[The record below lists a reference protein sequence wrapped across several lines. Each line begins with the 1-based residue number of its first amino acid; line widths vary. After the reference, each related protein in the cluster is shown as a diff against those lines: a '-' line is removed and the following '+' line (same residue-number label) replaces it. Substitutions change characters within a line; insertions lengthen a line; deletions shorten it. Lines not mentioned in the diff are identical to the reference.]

1 VIDIAA
7 DETALLLKRRIQMRI
22 ADKGDGEMVVVAPFS
37 EMVSEFETGGIGRG
51 VFEINDHELFV
62 RILGEEEWGWGLA

>member
-1 VIDIAA
+1 
-7 DETALLLKRRIQMRI
+7 MRI

>member
-7 DETALLLKRRIQMRI
+7 DESALLLERRVQTRI
-22 ADKGDGEMVVVAPFS
+22 AHKGDGEVVVVAPFR
-37 EMVSEFETGGIGRG
+37 EMISEFETGGIGRG